1 VIVTTLGN
9 ELTSQL
15 HTVQL
20 LTHLYTHRLGPSIVG
35 EGGVVIDNTA
45 SITKQTLQALRL
57 LFDIGKITR
66 QVKEALVMDMISC
79 IAKDETSLVEVA
91 YELLVVQSNR
101 YKVHAGKN
109 IELLDEFADQVN
121 VLINST
127 DIIDS
132 SRYNDDEEEDDDDED
147 DEDDEDDDVQDD
159 FTNGLLNTNKRH

>member
-1 VIVTTLGN
+1 M
-9 ELTSQL
+9 
-15 HTVQL
+15 
-20 LTHLYTHRLGPSIVG
+20 
-35 EGGVVIDNTA
+35 IDNTA

-91 YELLVVQSNR
+91 YELLVVQSNS

-132 SRYNDDEEEDDDDED
+132 SRYSDDEEDDEDDDD

>member
-1 VIVTTLGN
+1 M
-9 ELTSQL
+9 
-15 HTVQL
+15 
-20 LTHLYTHRLGPSIVG
+20 
-35 EGGVVIDNTA
+35 IDNTA

-91 YELLVVQSNR
+91 YELLVVQSNS

-132 SRYNDDEEEDDDDED
+132 SRYNDDEEEDDDEEDDDD
-147 DEDDEDDDVQDD
+147 DEDDDEDDVQDD